1 MAHQTNIISASA
13 ATAPHKR
20 SEDSIGAILME
31 AGRLKPQEVDP
42 ILHLQRERGL
52 RFGEAATALGLL
64 TQADIDFA
72 LTRQFDYA
80 HLQYDESRLNEM
92 VVAAHAP
99 YDAPAEALRAV
110 RSELMLRWFDA
121 DAGHKTLAVLS
132 AARQEGRSF
141 IAANLAVVFSQLGE
155 RTLLID
161 CDMRCPCQHLLFGID
176 NRAGLSTML
185 SARIG
190 PEALQHISGLPRLSI
205 LPAGARP
212 PNPLEL
218 LSRPI
223 FPRLLQDFTRD
234 YDVIILD
241 TPPAACYA
249 DAQTVAARAGA
260 TLIVAR
266 RNASRVSQLR
276 SVSDAAARAG
286 AAILGTVLNDF

>member
-1 MAHQTNIISASA
+1 MVQTNIISAA
-13 ATAPHKR
+13 ASLHKGT
-20 SEDSIGAILME
+20 EDSIGAILVK
-31 AGRLKPQEVDP
+31 AGRLKPEDVER
-42 ILHLQRERGL
+42 ILRLQRERGL
-52 RFGEAATALGLL
+52 RFGEAAKALRLL
-64 TQADIDFA
+64 SQADIDFV
-72 LTRQFDYA
+72 LSRQFDYA
-80 HLQYDESRLNEM
+80 HLQYGESRLNKM

-110 RSELMLRWFDA
+110 RSELMLRWFD
-121 DAGHKTLAVLS
+121 DDVRHKTLAVIS

-161 CDMRCPCQHLLFGID
+161 GDMRCPCQHELFGLE
-176 NRAGLSTML
+176 NQTGLSTML

-190 PEALQHISGLPRLSI
+190 HEALQRVSGLPRLCV
-205 LPAGARP
+205 LPTGARP

-218 LSRPI
+218 LSRPA
-223 FPRLLQDFTRD
+223 FPLLLQDLTRD

-260 TLIVAR
+260 ALIVAR
-266 RNASRVSQLR
+266 QNLSRISQVR
-276 SVSDAAARAG
+276 GVSDAAARAG
-286 AAILGTVLNDF
+286 AALLGTVLNDV

>member
-1 MAHQTNIISASA
+1 MAQTNIISASA
-13 ATAPHKR
+13 AASLHKS
-20 SEDSIGAILME
+20 SEGSIGAILIE
-31 AGRLKPQEVDP
+31 AGRLKPEDVDR
-42 ILHLQRERGL
+42 ILRLQRERGL

-92 VVAAHAP
+92 VIAAHAP
-99 YDAPAEALRAV
+99 YDRPAEALRAV

-121 DAGHKTLAVLS
+121 DAGHKTLAVIS

-155 RTLLID
+155 HTLLID
-161 CDMRCPCQHLLFGID
+161 GDMRCPCQHKLFGIE

-190 PEALQHISGLPRLSI
+190 HEALQPVSGLPRLSV

-218 LSRPI
+218 LSRPA
-223 FPRLLQDFTRD
+223 FPRLLQDLTED

-241 TPPAACYA
+241 TPPATCYA

-260 TLIVAR
+260 ALIVAR
-266 RNASRVSQLR
+266 RNASRISQVR
-276 SVSDAAARAG
+276 AVSDAAARAG
-286 AAILGTVLNDF
+286 AALLGTVLNDF